1 MYTQEHQIKI
11 EESPSGMEAMVNSG
25 MKMLGV
31 RAPHLVDSKLLSDVS
46 VSLGLDEELVEF
58 IQSLESRRTLGRA
71 LHTIQEG
78 ALIAGI
84 GQLGT
89 GHPES
94 AIPLFGLSLVTN
106 GAVYIEASL
115 RDRMVG
121 TTLKAINAK
130 TQELN
135 VGRDVEQ
142 RMSTAIQQA
151 TPLLTEN
158 ERMMYSRPG
167 DLVVFSI
174 AEMLALGISKPE
186 AIPWLA
192 GGAAL
197 LVANTGIV
205 NRLYGPRQAAFLKA
219 EQQYLN
225 GEISYKDYHRY
236 VKEVSNVT
244 FIINSITRLFK
255 SMGLVLGSTV
265 GLAGVMLGNV
275 DSASGNIAKNSQGMI
290 GAAHARD
297 NLDKELRE
305 LMHTLSAQ
313 IKTEDEF
320 LAHKSESESH
330 FTDNSIWLQLL
341 GKGIEKALIF
351 NLSWK
356 VGSVDKNAEG
366 VIDYTDPALGAFYI
380 FGENGVGKSTLI
392 RSILQLDSRHKGF
405 AGLWSTNSETQESQL
420 TDLHSLSLSE
430 LRNGARLFSVSGIR
444 AHRHNLLNATSL
456 NESDCRRLLEKFGF
470 NKLVRLID
478 SDISSLTDKSE
489 GEQIVLGA
497 LAFLERAKLD
507 GAKLVVLDEIFG
519 KVDQQNVSK
528 MKSMIDS
535 YVADGLMVVVVAQDP
550 FKMGDDLKN
559 IRGAIVDDSGL
570 TYYDQSVFA
579 ALAQVE
585 KSHPDIDIFERVV
598 NPRAWV
604 SALGMSLEVEL
615 TDEKI
620 WEYIVDHPKE
630 SLEKLN
636 LLFNVSTRWADAMG
650 YGLLTGFRSLD
661 PVEIGYISTGMLRKW
676 EHIFREETQ
685 LSTDNDQMMVLNEAR
700 SFEYI
705 RDLKLMKEI
714 FGLLHPN
721 LTTEVSV
728 IDYARDVTHAIK
740 TLGANISL
748 TVSQSWFDDELRLF
762 IERERKT
769 HIYPHNLA
777 DMILERDLYWEM
789 DCVPAVN

>member
-1 MYTQEHQIKI
+1 MLLQERQIISSENYPK
-11 EESPSGMEAMVNSG
+11 SSGLVDSG
-25 MKMLGV
+25 MKLLGI

-46 VSLGLDEELVEF
+46 TSLGLDEELIEF
-58 IQSLESRRTLGRA
+58 VKSLESRRTLGRT

-106 GAVYIEASL
+106 GALYIEASM

-121 TTLKAINAK
+121 TTLKAINSRN
-130 TQELN
+130 QELN

-142 RMSTAIQQA
+142 KMSTAIQQA

-205 NRLYGPRQAAFLKA
+205 GRLYGPRQAAFLKA
-219 EQQYLN
+219 EQEYLK
-225 GEISYKDYHRY
+225 GEINYKAYYKY

-255 SMGLVLGSTV
+255 SMGMVLGSTI
-265 GLAGVMLGNV
+265 GLAGIMLGNV

-290 GAAHARD
+290 GAAHARE

-305 LMHTLSAQ
+305 LMLTLSAQ

-320 LAHKSESESH
+320 QEHKTASKSNSI
-330 FTDNSIWLQLL
+330 DNSIWLQLL
-341 GKGIEKALIF
+341 GKGIQKALIF
-351 NLSWK
+351 NLNWR
-356 VGSVDKNAEG
+356 VGSENKKAEG
-366 VIDYTDPALGAFYI
+366 VIDYTNPTLGAFYI

-392 RSILQLDSRHKGF
+392 RSILQLDSRHNGF
-405 AGLWSTNSETQESQL
+405 AGLWTTNSKTQESQL
-420 TDLHSLSLSE
+420 TDLHSLSLTE
-430 LRNGARLFSVSGIR
+430 LRSKAKLFSVSGIR
-444 AHRHNLLNATSL
+444 AQRHSFLKMTSL
-456 NESDCRRLLEKFGF
+456 DESDGRQLLEKYGF
-470 NKLVRLID
+470 NKLARLIN

-489 GEQIVLGA
+489 GEQIILGT

-507 GAKLVVLDEIFG
+507 GVKLVVLDEIFG
-519 KVDQQNVSK
+519 KVDQHNVSK
-528 MKSMIDS
+528 MKSMIDN

-559 IRGAIVDDSGL
+559 IRGAIVDSSGL

-579 ALAQVE
+579 ALAQAGKLNPE
-585 KSHPDIDIFERVV
+585 IDIFERVV

-604 SALGMSLEVEL
+604 SAHGMSLEVEL
-615 TDEKI
+615 TDERI
-620 WEYIVDHPKE
+620 WDYIAGHPKE

-676 EHIFREETQ
+676 ERIFREETQ
-685 LSTDNDQMMVLNEAR
+685 ISTDNDQIMVLSEAR

-705 RDLKLMKEI
+705 RDLKLMKQI
-714 FGLLHPN
+714 FGLLHPS

-728 IDYARDVTHAIK
+728 IDYAREVTQAIK
-740 TLGANISL
+740 VLGANISL
-748 TVSQSWFDDELRLF
+748 TVSKSWFDDELRQF

-769 HIYPHNLA
+769 SIFPHNLA
-777 DMILERDLYWEM
+777 DMVLERDLYWKM